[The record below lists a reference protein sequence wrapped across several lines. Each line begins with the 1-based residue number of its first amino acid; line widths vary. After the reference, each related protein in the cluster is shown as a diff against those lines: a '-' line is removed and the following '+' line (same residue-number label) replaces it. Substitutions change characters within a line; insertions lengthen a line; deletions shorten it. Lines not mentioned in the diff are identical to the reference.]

1 MKKTNF
7 MSGAII
13 ATLGIIACKVL
24 GLVYVIPFYAI
35 IGTMGR
41 SLYSYA
47 YSIYSMF
54 VNVSTSGV
62 PLAIS
67 KSVSE
72 YDTLGY
78 YEAKERIYTLGKRI
92 MAIFGFIC
100 FLLMIIFSKQLATY
114 IMGDATGGNSIED
127 IAFVIRVVST
137 ALLFVPLLSVARGY
151 VQGSKYI
158 QISSIANIIEQLVRV
173 IVVVL
178 GSYLTI
184 KVFNLGVTNGVAV
197 SVFGA
202 TVGAIAAII
211 YILIKINKNKNKFKP
226 KVKENIRVSDKELIK
241 KIIVY
246 AIPFIII
253 AIMKS
258 AYGLVDTFTV
268 VKGLTSVGF
277 DTLTAE
283 TASSVIVTWGN
294 KFNTIVASICLGV
307 AVSLIPSIS
316 SSLVVN
322 DIKGVNDKVNQAFQM
337 IVYLTLPMAVGISFL
352 AKPIWTVFYGLDSLE
367 LGSAMLMVTIFTSVS
382 YSMYS
387 ILVDANQAM
396 NNTKLTFIILG
407 SCVLL
412 KVLLNT
418 PMMHLFDMIGIKAY
432 YAPAFTDIIVQIC
445 IFLIVLIYFRKK
457 YKFAYKKTFI
467 NSIKSIGCSLVM
479 LVCLIGLK
487 LIINQYL
494 VGGRFISM
502 VSLIIYAIVG
512 MVIYFV
518 LSYKIGLTNSI
529 FGKDRIDRY
538 LIKFHLKKGTVE
550 KLN

>member
-24 GLVYVIPFYAI
+24 GLVYVIPFYSI

-54 VNVSTSGV
+54 VNVSTSGI

-72 YDTLGY
+72 YDTLGN
-78 YEAKERIYTLGKRI
+78 YEAKERIYKLGKII
-92 MAIFGFIC
+92 MTTIGFIS
-100 FLLMIIFSKQLATY
+100 FLLMIIFAEGLAKY
-114 IMGDATGGNSIED
+114 IMGDATGGNSIKD
-127 IAFVIRVVST
+127 IAYVIRVVST
-137 ALLFVPLLSVARGY
+137 ALLFVPVLSVARGY

-158 QISSIANIIEQLVRV
+158 QISSVANIIEQLVRV
-173 IVVVL
+173 LVVVL

-202 TVGAIAAII
+202 TVGAIAASL
-211 YILIKINKNKNKFKP
+211 YILIKIRKNKGKFKT
-226 KVKENIRVSDKELIK
+226 KSDNCIKVSDKELIK

-253 AIMKS
+253 ALMKS
-258 AYGLVDTFTV
+258 AYSLVDTFTI
-268 VKGLTSVGF
+268 VKGLTKVGF
-277 DTLTAE
+277 DTVTAE

-294 KFNTIVASICLGV
+294 KFNTIIASICLGV

-316 SSLVVN
+316 SCMVVN
-322 DIKGVNDKVNQAFQM
+322 DMKGVNDKVNQAFQM
-337 IVYLTLPMAVGISFL
+337 IIYLTLPMAIGISFL
-352 AKPIWTVFYGLDSLE
+352 SKPIWTVFYGVDSLE

-387 ILVDANQAM
+387 ILLDANQTM

-407 SCVLL
+407 ISVLL

-418 PMMHLFDMIGIKAY
+418 PLMYLFDFIHVKAY
-432 YAPAFTDIIVQIC
+432 YAPAFADIFIQLFV
-445 IFLIVLIYFRKK
+445 FLIVLVYFRKK
-457 YKFAYKKTFI
+457 YKFTYNTTFI
-467 NSIKSIGCSLVM
+467 NFIKTIICSLAM

-494 VGGRFISM
+494 VGGRMISM
-502 VSLIIYAIVG
+502 ISLIIYSLFG
-512 MVIYFV
+512 MIIYFV
-518 LSYKIGLTNSI
+518 LSYKMGLANSV

-538 LIKFHLKKGTVE
+538 LNKLHLKR
-550 KLN
+550 N

>member
-24 GLVYVIPFYAI
+24 GLVYVIPFYSI

-54 VNVSTSGV
+54 VNVSTSGI

-72 YDTLGY
+72 YDTLGN
-78 YEAKERIYTLGKRI
+78 YEAKERIYKLGKII
-92 MAIFGFIC
+92 MTTIGFIS
-100 FLLMIIFSKQLATY
+100 FLLMIIFAEGLARY
-114 IMGDATGGNSIED
+114 IMGDATGGNSIKD
-127 IAFVIRVVST
+127 IAYVIRVVST
-137 ALLFVPLLSVARGY
+137 ALLFVPVLSVARGY

-158 QISSIANIIEQLVRV
+158 QISSVANIIEQLVRV
-173 IVVVL
+173 LVVVL

-202 TVGAIAAII
+202 TVGAIAASL
-211 YILIKINKNKNKFKP
+211 YILIKIRKNKGKFKT
-226 KVKENIRVSDKELIK
+226 KSDNCIKVSDKELIK

-253 AIMKS
+253 ALMKS
-258 AYGLVDTFTV
+258 AYSLVDTFTI
-268 VKGLTSVGF
+268 VKGLTKVGF
-277 DTLTAE
+277 DTVTAE

-294 KFNTIVASICLGV
+294 KFNTIIASICLGV

-316 SSLVVN
+316 SCMVVN
-322 DIKGVNDKVNQAFQM
+322 DMKGVNDKVNQAFQM
-337 IVYLTLPMAVGISFL
+337 IIYLTLPMAIGISFL
-352 AKPIWTVFYGLDSLE
+352 SKPIWTVFYGVDSLE

-387 ILVDANQAM
+387 ILLDANQTM

-407 SCVLL
+407 ISVLL

-418 PMMHLFDMIGIKAY
+418 PLMYLFDFIHVKAY
-432 YAPAFTDIIVQIC
+432 YAPAFADIFIQLFV
-445 IFLIVLIYFRKK
+445 FLIVLVYFRKK
-457 YKFAYKKTFI
+457 YKFTYNTTFI
-467 NSIKSIGCSLVM
+467 NFIKTIICSLAM

-494 VGGRFISM
+494 VGGRMISM
-502 VSLIIYAIVG
+502 ISLIIYSLFG
-512 MVIYFV
+512 MIIYFV
-518 LSYKIGLTNSI
+518 LSYKMGLANSV

-538 LIKFHLKKGTVE
+538 LNKLHLKR
-550 KLN
+550 N

>member
-24 GLVYVIPFYAI
+24 GLVYVIPFYSI

-72 YDTLGY
+72 YDTLGN
-78 YEAKERIYTLGKRI
+78 YEAKERIYKLGKII
-92 MAIFGFIC
+92 MTTIGFIS
-100 FLLMIIFSKQLATY
+100 FLLMIIFAEGLAKY
-114 IMGDATGGNSIED
+114 IMGDATGGNSIKD
-127 IAFVIRVVST
+127 IAYVIRVVST
-137 ALLFVPLLSVARGY
+137 ALLFVPVLSVARGY

-158 QISSIANIIEQLVRV
+158 QISSVANIIEQLVRV
-173 IVVVL
+173 LVVVL

-184 KVFNLGVTNGVAV
+184 KVFNLGITNGVAV

-202 TVGAIAAII
+202 TVGAIAASL
-211 YILIKINKNKNKFKP
+211 YILIKIRKNKGKFKT
-226 KVKENIRVSDKELIK
+226 KSDNCIKVSDKELIK

-253 AIMKS
+253 ALMKS
-258 AYGLVDTFTV
+258 AYSLVDTFTI
-268 VKGLTSVGF
+268 VKGLTKVGF
-277 DTLTAE
+277 DTVTAE

-294 KFNTIVASICLGV
+294 KFNTIIASICLGV

-316 SSLVVN
+316 SCMVVN
-322 DIKGVNDKVNQAFQM
+322 DMKGVNDKVNQAFQM
-337 IVYLTLPMAVGISFL
+337 IIYLTLPMAIGISFL
-352 AKPIWTVFYGLDSLE
+352 SKPIWTVFYGVDSLE

-387 ILVDANQAM
+387 ILLDANQTM

-407 SCVLL
+407 ISVLL

-418 PMMHLFDMIGIKAY
+418 PLMYLFDFIHVKAY
-432 YAPAFTDIIVQIC
+432 YAPAFADIFIQLFV
-445 IFLIVLIYFRKK
+445 FLIVLVYFRKK
-457 YKFAYKKTFI
+457 YKFTYNTTFI
-467 NSIKSIGCSLVM
+467 NFIKTIICSLAM

-494 VGGRFISM
+494 VGGRMISM
-502 VSLIIYAIVG
+502 ISLIIYSLFG
-512 MVIYFV
+512 MIIYFV
-518 LSYKIGLTNSI
+518 LSYKMGLANSV

-538 LIKFHLKKGTVE
+538 LNKLHLKR
-550 KLN
+550 N

>member
-72 YDTLGY
+72 YDTLGN
-78 YEAKERIYTLGKRI
+78 YEAKERIYKLGKRI
-92 MAIFGFIC
+92 MTIFGFIC
-100 FLLMIIFSKQLATY
+100 FLLMFIFAEGLARY
-114 IMGDATGGNSIED
+114 IMGNATGGNSIKD
-127 IAFVIRVVST
+127 IAYVIRVVST

-173 IVVVL
+173 LVVVL
-178 GSYLTI
+178 GSYLAI
-184 KVFNLGVTNGVAV
+184 KVFDLGVTNGVAI

-202 TVGAIAAII
+202 TVGAIAASI
-211 YILIKINKNKNKFKP
+211 YILLKINKNKSKFK
-226 KVKENIRVSDKELIK
+226 VKNDNSVKISDKELIK

-246 AIPFIII
+246 AVPFIII
-253 AIMKS
+253 AVMKS

-277 DTLTAE
+277 DTITAE

-294 KFNTIVASICLGV
+294 KFNTIIASICLGV

-322 DIKGVNDKVNQAFQM
+322 DMKSVNDKVNQAFQM
-337 IVYLTLPMAVGISFL
+337 IIYLTLPMAIGISFL
-352 AKPIWTVFYGLDSLE
+352 SRPIWTVFYGIDSLE
-367 LGSAMLMVTIFTSVS
+367 LGSAMLMFTIFTSVS

-412 KVLLNT
+412 KIVLNT
-418 PMMHLFDMIGIKAY
+418 PMIHLFNAIGINGY
-432 YAPAFTDIIVQIC
+432 YAPAFTDIFIQIL
-445 IFLIVLIYFRKK
+445 IFLVVLIYFRKK
-457 YKFAYKKTFI
+457 YHFAYKKTFM
-467 NSIKSIGCSLVM
+467 NSLKTIVCSLVM
-479 LVCLIGLK
+479 LICLIGLK

-494 VGGRFISM
+494 VGGRMISM
-502 VSLIIYAIVG
+502 ISLAVYSIVG
-512 MVIYFV
+512 MIIYFV
-518 LSYKIGLTNSI
+518 LSYKIGLVDSI

-538 LIKFHLKKGTVE
+538 LKKFHLKKS
-550 KLN
+550 

>member
-24 GLVYVIPFYAI
+24 GLVYVIPFYSI

-72 YDTLGY
+72 YDTLGN
-78 YEAKERIYTLGKRI
+78 YEAKERIYKLGKII
-92 MAIFGFIC
+92 MTTIGFIS
-100 FLLMIIFSKQLATY
+100 FLLMIIFAEGLAKY
-114 IMGDATGGNSIED
+114 IMGDATGGNSIKD
-127 IAFVIRVVST
+127 IAYVIRVVST
-137 ALLFVPLLSVARGY
+137 ALLFVPVLSVARGY

-158 QISSIANIIEQLVRV
+158 QISSVANIIEQLVRV
-173 IVVVL
+173 LVVVL

-202 TVGAIAAII
+202 TVGAIAASL
-211 YILIKINKNKNKFKP
+211 YILIKIRKNKGKFKT
-226 KVKENIRVSDKELIK
+226 KSDNCIKVSDKELIK

-253 AIMKS
+253 ALMKS
-258 AYGLVDTFTV
+258 AYSLVDTFTI
-268 VKGLTSVGF
+268 VKGLTKVGF
-277 DTLTAE
+277 DTVTAE

-294 KFNTIVASICLGV
+294 KFNTIIASICLGV

-316 SSLVVN
+316 SCMVVN
-322 DIKGVNDKVNQAFQM
+322 DMKDVNDKVNQAFQM
-337 IVYLTLPMAVGISFL
+337 IIYLTLPMAIGISFL
-352 AKPIWTVFYGLDSLE
+352 SKPIWTVFYGVDSLE

-387 ILVDANQAM
+387 ILLDANQTM

-407 SCVLL
+407 ISVLL

-418 PMMHLFDMIGIKAY
+418 PLMYLFDFIHIKAY
-432 YAPAFTDIIVQIC
+432 YAPAFADIFIQLFV
-445 IFLIVLIYFRKK
+445 FLIVLVYFRKK
-457 YKFAYKKTFI
+457 YKFTYKTTFI
-467 NSIKSIGCSLVM
+467 NFIKTIICSLAM

-494 VGGRFISM
+494 VGGRMISM
-502 VSLIIYAIVG
+502 ISLIIYSLFG
-512 MVIYFV
+512 MIIYFV
-518 LSYKIGLTNSI
+518 LSYKMGLANSV

-538 LIKFHLKKGTVE
+538 LNKLHLKR
-550 KLN
+550 N

>member
-7 MSGAII
+7 MSGAIV

-24 GLVYVIPFYAI
+24 GLVYVIPFYSI

-72 YDTLGY
+72 YDTLGN
-78 YEAKERIYTLGKRI
+78 YEAKERIYKLGKII
-92 MAIFGFIC
+92 MTTIGFIS
-100 FLLMIIFSKQLATY
+100 FLLMIIFAEGLAKY
-114 IMGDATGGNSIED
+114 IMGDATGGNSIKD
-127 IAFVIRVVST
+127 IAYIIRVVST
-137 ALLFVPLLSVARGY
+137 ALLFVPVLSVARGY

-158 QISSIANIIEQLVRV
+158 QISSVANIIEQLVRV
-173 IVVVL
+173 LVVVL

-202 TVGAIAAII
+202 TVGAIAASL
-211 YILIKINKNKNKFKP
+211 YILIKIRKNKGKFKT
-226 KVKENIRVSDKELIK
+226 KSDNCIKVSDKELIK

-253 AIMKS
+253 ALMKS
-258 AYGLVDTFTV
+258 AYSLVDTFTI
-268 VKGLTSVGF
+268 VKGLTKVGF
-277 DTLTAE
+277 DTVTAE

-294 KFNTIVASICLGV
+294 KFNTIIASICLGV

-316 SSLVVN
+316 SCMVVN
-322 DIKGVNDKVNQAFQM
+322 DMKGVNDKVNQAFQM
-337 IVYLTLPMAVGISFL
+337 IIYLTLPMAIGISFL
-352 AKPIWTVFYGLDSLE
+352 SKPIWTVFYGVDSLE

-387 ILVDANQAM
+387 ILLDANQTM

-407 SCVLL
+407 ISVLL

-418 PMMHLFDMIGIKAY
+418 PLMYLFDFIHVKAY
-432 YAPAFTDIIVQIC
+432 YAPAFADIFIQLFV
-445 IFLIVLIYFRKK
+445 FLIVLVYFRKK
-457 YKFAYKKTFI
+457 YKFTCF
-467 NSIKSIGCSLVM
+467 
-479 LVCLIGLK
+479 
-487 LIINQYL
+487 
-494 VGGRFISM
+494 
-502 VSLIIYAIVG
+502 
-512 MVIYFV
+512 
-518 LSYKIGLTNSI
+518 
-529 FGKDRIDRY
+529 
-538 LIKFHLKKGTVE
+538 KG
-550 KLN
+550 NH

>member
-24 GLVYVIPFYAI
+24 GLVYVIPFYSI

-72 YDTLGY
+72 YDTLGN
-78 YEAKERIYTLGKRI
+78 YEAKERIYKLGKII
-92 MAIFGFIC
+92 MTTIGFIS
-100 FLLMIIFSKQLATY
+100 FLLMIIFAEGLAKY
-114 IMGDATGGNSIED
+114 IMGDATGGNSIKD
-127 IAFVIRVVST
+127 IAYIIRVVST
-137 ALLFVPLLSVARGY
+137 ALLFVPVLSVARGY

-158 QISSIANIIEQLVRV
+158 QISSVANIIEQLVRV
-173 IVVVL
+173 LVVVL

-197 SVFGA
+197 SGFGA
-202 TVGAIAAII
+202 TVGAIAASL
-211 YILIKINKNKNKFKP
+211 YILIKIRKNNGKFKT
-226 KVKENIRVSDKELIK
+226 KSDNCIKVSDKELIK

-253 AIMKS
+253 ALMKS
-258 AYGLVDTFTV
+258 AYSLVDTFTI
-268 VKGLTSVGF
+268 VKGLTKVGF
-277 DTLTAE
+277 DTVTAE

-294 KFNTIVASICLGV
+294 KFNTIIASICLGV

-316 SSLVVN
+316 SCMVVN
-322 DIKGVNDKVNQAFQM
+322 DMRGVNDKVNQAFQM
-337 IVYLTLPMAVGISFL
+337 IIYLTLPMAIGISFL
-352 AKPIWTVFYGLDSLE
+352 SKPIWTVFYGVDSLE

-387 ILVDANQAM
+387 ILLDANQTM

-407 SCVLL
+407 ISVLL

-418 PMMHLFDMIGIKAY
+418 PLMYLFDFIHVKAY
-432 YAPAFTDIIVQIC
+432 YAPAFADIFIQLFV
-445 IFLIVLIYFRKK
+445 FLIVLVYFRKK
-457 YKFAYKKTFI
+457 YKFTYNTTFI
-467 NSIKSIGCSLVM
+467 NFIKAIICSLAM

-494 VGGRFISM
+494 VGGRMISM
-502 VSLIIYAIVG
+502 ISLIIYSLFG
-512 MVIYFV
+512 MIIYFV
-518 LSYKIGLTNSI
+518 LSYKMGLANSV

-538 LIKFHLKKGTVE
+538 LNKLHLKR
-550 KLN
+550 N

>member
-24 GLVYVIPFYAI
+24 GLVYVIPFYSI

-72 YDTLGY
+72 YDTLGN
-78 YEAKERIYTLGKRI
+78 YEAKERIYKLGKII
-92 MAIFGFIC
+92 MTTIGFIS
-100 FLLMIIFSKQLATY
+100 FLLMIIFAEGLAKY
-114 IMGDATGGNSIED
+114 IMGDATGGNSIKD
-127 IAFVIRVVST
+127 IAYVIRVVST
-137 ALLFVPLLSVARGY
+137 ALLFVPVLSVARGY

-158 QISSIANIIEQLVRV
+158 QISSVANIIEQLVRV
-173 IVVVL
+173 LVVVL

-202 TVGAIAAII
+202 TVGAIAASL
-211 YILIKINKNKNKFKP
+211 YILIKIRKNKGKFKT
-226 KVKENIRVSDKELIK
+226 KSDNCIKVSDKELIK

-253 AIMKS
+253 ALMKS
-258 AYGLVDTFTV
+258 AYSLVDTFTI
-268 VKGLTSVGF
+268 VKGLTKVGF
-277 DTLTAE
+277 DTVTAE

-294 KFNTIVASICLGV
+294 KFNTIIASICLGV

-316 SSLVVN
+316 SCMVVN
-322 DIKGVNDKVNQAFQM
+322 DMKGVNDKVNQAFQM
-337 IVYLTLPMAVGISFL
+337 IIYLTLPMAIGISFL
-352 AKPIWTVFYGLDSLE
+352 SKPIWTVFYGVDSLE

-387 ILVDANQAM
+387 ILLDANQTM

-407 SCVLL
+407 ISVLL

-418 PMMHLFDMIGIKAY
+418 PLMYLFDFIHIKAY
-432 YAPAFTDIIVQIC
+432 YAPAFADIFIQLFV
-445 IFLIVLIYFRKK
+445 FLIVLVYFRKK
-457 YKFAYKKTFI
+457 YKFTYNTTFI
-467 NSIKSIGCSLVM
+467 NFIKTIICSFAM

-494 VGGRFISM
+494 VGGRMISM
-502 VSLIIYAIVG
+502 ISLIIYSLFG
-512 MVIYFV
+512 MIIYFV
-518 LSYKIGLTNSI
+518 LSYKMGLANSV

-538 LIKFHLKKGTVE
+538 LNKLHLKR
-550 KLN
+550 N

>member
-24 GLVYVIPFYAI
+24 GLVYVIPFYSI

-72 YDTLGY
+72 YDTLGN
-78 YEAKERIYTLGKRI
+78 YEAKERIYKLGKII
-92 MAIFGFIC
+92 MTTIGFIS
-100 FLLMIIFSKQLATY
+100 FLLMIIFAEGLAKY
-114 IMGDATGGNSIED
+114 IMGDATGGNSIKD
-127 IAFVIRVVST
+127 IAYVIRVVST
-137 ALLFVPLLSVARGY
+137 ALLFVPVLSVARGY

-158 QISSIANIIEQLVRV
+158 QISSVANIIEQLVRV
-173 IVVVL
+173 LVVVL

-202 TVGAIAAII
+202 TVGAIAASL
-211 YILIKINKNKNKFKP
+211 YILIKIRKNKGKFKT
-226 KVKENIRVSDKELIK
+226 KSDNCIKVSDKELIK

-253 AIMKS
+253 ALMKS
-258 AYGLVDTFTV
+258 AYSLVDTFTI
-268 VKGLTSVGF
+268 VKGLTKVGF
-277 DTLTAE
+277 DTVTAE

-294 KFNTIVASICLGV
+294 KFNTIIASICLGV

-316 SSLVVN
+316 SCMVVN
-322 DIKGVNDKVNQAFQM
+322 DMKGVNDKVNQAFQM
-337 IVYLTLPMAVGISFL
+337 IIYLTLPMAIGISFL
-352 AKPIWTVFYGLDSLE
+352 SKPIWTVFYGVDSLE

-387 ILVDANQAM
+387 ILLDANQTM

-407 SCVLL
+407 ISVLL

-418 PMMHLFDMIGIKAY
+418 PLMYLFDFIHIKAY
-432 YAPAFTDIIVQIC
+432 YAPAFTDIFIQLFV
-445 IFLIVLIYFRKK
+445 FLIVLVYFRKK
-457 YKFAYKKTFI
+457 YKFTYNATFI
-467 NSIKSIGCSLVM
+467 NFIKTIICSLAM

-494 VGGRFISM
+494 VGGRMISM
-502 VSLIIYAIVG
+502 ISLIIYSLFG
-512 MVIYFV
+512 MIIYFV
-518 LSYKIGLTNSI
+518 LSYKMGLANSV

-538 LIKFHLKKGTVE
+538 LNKLHLKR
-550 KLN
+550 N

>member
-13 ATLGIIACKVL
+13 ATLGIIACKVI
-24 GLVYVIPFYAI
+24 GLVYVIPFYSI

-41 SLYSYA
+41 NLYSYA

-72 YDTLGY
+72 YDTLGN

-92 MAIFGFIC
+92 MGVFGFIC
-100 FLLMIIFSKQLATY
+100 FLLMFIFAHGLAEY
-114 IMGDATGGNSIED
+114 IMGDATGGNSIQD

-184 KVFNLGVTNGVAV
+184 KVFDLGTTNGVAV

-202 TVGAIAAII
+202 TVGAIAASL
-211 YILIKINKNKNKFKP
+211 YIVRKINKNKNKFKT
-226 KVKENIRVSDKELIK
+226 KSNDSVRISDKELIK

-246 AIPFIII
+246 SIPFIII
-253 AIMKS
+253 AVMKS
-258 AYGLVDTFTV
+258 AYSLVDTFTI
-268 VKGLTSVGF
+268 VKGLTSVGI
-277 DTLTAE
+277 DTITAE

-294 KFNTIVASICLGV
+294 KFNTIVTSICLGV

-316 SSLVVN
+316 SSLVIN
-322 DIKGVNDKVNQAFQM
+322 DLNGVNDKFNKAFQM
-337 IVYLTLPMAVGISFL
+337 VVYLTLPMAIGISFL
-352 AKPIWTVFYGLDSLE
+352 ARPIWMVFYGSGSLE
-367 LGSAMLMVTIFTSVS
+367 LGSSMLMVTIFTAVS
-382 YSMYS
+382 YSVYS

-396 NNTKLTFIILG
+396 NNSKLTFLILG
-407 SCVLL
+407 VCVLL
-412 KVLLNT
+412 KMVLNT
-418 PMMHLFDMIGIKAY
+418 PMMKLFSLIGIKAY
-432 YAPAFTDIIVQIC
+432 YAPAITDIIIQLF
-445 IFLIVLIYFRKK
+445 IFVIVLIYFRKK

-467 NSIKSIGCSLVM
+467 NCLKCIVCSTVM
-479 LVCLIGLK
+479 LICLYGLR
-487 LIINQYL
+487 LVINPYL
-494 VGGRFISM
+494 VGGRIISM
-502 VSLIIYAIVG
+502 ISLIIYAFAGMIV
-512 MVIYFV
+512 YFT
-518 LSYKIGLTNSI
+518 LSYKMGLINNI
-529 FGKDRIDRY
+529 FGKELVDRY
-538 LIKFHLKKGTVE
+538 LKKLHLKK
-550 KLN
+550 

>member
-24 GLVYVIPFYAI
+24 GLIYVIPFYSI

-41 SLYSYA
+41 NLYSYA

-54 VNVSTSGV
+54 VNVSTSGI

-72 YDTLGY
+72 YDTLGN
-78 YEAKERIYTLGKRI
+78 YEAKERIYKLGKI
-92 MAIFGFIC
+92 IIGIFGLIC
-100 FLLMIIFSKQLATY
+100 FLLMFIFAENLARY

-127 IAFVIRVVST
+127 IAYVIRVVST

-178 GSYLTI
+178 GSYLAI
-184 KVFNLGVTNGVAV
+184 KVFELGTTKGVAV

-202 TVGAIAAII
+202 TIGAIAASI
-211 YILIKINKNKNKFKP
+211 YISLKINKNKSKFK
-226 KVKENIRVSDKELIK
+226 VKSENNIKISDKELIK
-241 KIIVY
+241 KIILY
-246 AIPFIII
+246 SIPFIII
-253 AIMKS
+253 AVMKS
-258 AYGLVDTFTV
+258 AYSLVDTFTI
-268 VKGLTSVGF
+268 VKGLTSVGI
-277 DTLTAE
+277 DTVTAE
-283 TASSVIVTWGN
+283 TASSVIVTWAN
-294 KFNTIVASICLGV
+294 KFNTIVTSICLGV

-316 SSLVVN
+316 SSLVLK
-322 DIKGVNDKVNQAFQM
+322 DYKGVNNKFNQAFQM
-337 IVYLTLPMAVGISFL
+337 VMYLTLPMAIGISFL
-352 AKPIWTVFYGLDSLE
+352 AKPIWTIFYGTEALE
-367 LGSAMLMVTIFTSVS
+367 LGSSMLMVTIFTAVS

-407 SCVLL
+407 TCVLL
-412 KVLLNT
+412 KIILNI
-418 PMMHLFDMIGIKAY
+418 PMMNLFDLIGIKPY
-432 YAPAFTDIIVQIC
+432 YAPAFTDIFIQLL

-457 YKFAYKKTFI
+457 YKFAYKATFI
-467 NSIKSIGCSLVM
+467 NSLKIILCSLVM

-494 VGGRFISM
+494 IGGRVISM
-502 VSLIIYAIVG
+502 ISILIYGIIG
-512 MVIYFV
+512 MIIYFV
-518 LSYKIGLTNSI
+518 LSYKLNLVNNI
-529 FGKDRIDRY
+529 FGKELVDRY
-538 LIKFHLKKGTVE
+538 LKKLKIKK
-550 KLN
+550 

>member
-24 GLVYVIPFYAI
+24 GLVYVIPFYSI

-72 YDTLGY
+72 YDTLGN
-78 YEAKERIYTLGKRI
+78 YEAKERIYKLGKII
-92 MAIFGFIC
+92 MTTIGFIS
-100 FLLMIIFSKQLATY
+100 FLLMIIFAEGLAKY
-114 IMGDATGGNSIED
+114 IMGDATGGNSIKD
-127 IAFVIRVVST
+127 IAYVIRVVST
-137 ALLFVPLLSVARGY
+137 ALLFVPVLSVARGY

-158 QISSIANIIEQLVRV
+158 QISSVANIIEQLVRV
-173 IVVVL
+173 LVVVL

-202 TVGAIAAII
+202 TVGAIAASL
-211 YILIKINKNKNKFKP
+211 YILIKIRKNKGKFKT
-226 KVKENIRVSDKELIK
+226 KSDNCIKVSDKELIK

-253 AIMKS
+253 ALMKS
-258 AYGLVDTFTV
+258 AYSLVDTFTI
-268 VKGLTSVGF
+268 VKGLTKVGF
-277 DTLTAE
+277 DTVTAE

-294 KFNTIVASICLGV
+294 KFNTIIASICLGV

-316 SSLVVN
+316 SCMVVN
-322 DIKGVNDKVNQAFQM
+322 DMRGVNDKVNQAFQM
-337 IVYLTLPMAVGISFL
+337 IIYLTLPMAIGISFL
-352 AKPIWTVFYGLDSLE
+352 SKPIWTVFYGVDSLE

-387 ILVDANQAM
+387 ILLDANQTM

-407 SCVLL
+407 ISVLL

-418 PMMHLFDMIGIKAY
+418 PLMYLFDFIHIKAY
-432 YAPAFTDIIVQIC
+432 YAPAFADIFIQLFV
-445 IFLIVLIYFRKK
+445 FLIVLVYFRKK
-457 YKFAYKKTFI
+457 YKFTYNTTFI
-467 NSIKSIGCSLVM
+467 NFIKTIICSLAM

-494 VGGRFISM
+494 VGGRMISM
-502 VSLIIYAIVG
+502 ISLIIYSLFG
-512 MVIYFV
+512 MIIYFV
-518 LSYKIGLTNSI
+518 LSYKMGLANSV

-538 LIKFHLKKGTVE
+538 LNKLHLKR
-550 KLN
+550 N

>member
-24 GLVYVIPFYAI
+24 GLVYVIPFYSI

-54 VNVSTSGV
+54 VNVSTSGI

-72 YDTLGY
+72 YDTLGN
-78 YEAKERIYTLGKRI
+78 YEAKERIYKLGKII
-92 MAIFGFIC
+92 MTTIGFIS
-100 FLLMIIFSKQLATY
+100 FLLMIIFAEGLAKY
-114 IMGDATGGNSIED
+114 IMGDATGGNSIKD
-127 IAFVIRVVST
+127 IAYIIRVVST
-137 ALLFVPLLSVARGY
+137 ALLFVPVLSVARGY

-158 QISSIANIIEQLVRV
+158 QISSVANIIEQLVRV
-173 IVVVL
+173 LVVVL

-202 TVGAIAAII
+202 TVGAIAASL
-211 YILIKINKNKNKFKP
+211 YILIKIRKNKGKFKT
-226 KVKENIRVSDKELIK
+226 KSDNCIKVSDKELIK

-253 AIMKS
+253 ALMKS
-258 AYGLVDTFTV
+258 AYSLVDTFTI
-268 VKGLTSVGF
+268 VKGLTKVGF
-277 DTLTAE
+277 DTVTAE

-294 KFNTIVASICLGV
+294 KFNTIIASICLGV

-316 SSLVVN
+316 SCMVVN
-322 DIKGVNDKVNQAFQM
+322 DMKGVNDKVNQAFQM
-337 IVYLTLPMAVGISFL
+337 IIYLTLPMAIGISFL
-352 AKPIWTVFYGLDSLE
+352 SKPIWTVFYGVDSLE

-387 ILVDANQAM
+387 ILLDANQTM

-407 SCVLL
+407 ISVLL

-418 PMMHLFDMIGIKAY
+418 PLMYLFDFIHVKAY
-432 YAPAFTDIIVQIC
+432 YAPAFADIFIQLFV
-445 IFLIVLIYFRKK
+445 FLIVLVYFRKK
-457 YKFAYKKTFI
+457 YKFTYNTTFI
-467 NSIKSIGCSLVM
+467 NFIKTIICSLAM

-494 VGGRFISM
+494 VGGRMISM
-502 VSLIIYAIVG
+502 ISLIIYSLFG
-512 MVIYFV
+512 MIIYFV
-518 LSYKIGLTNSI
+518 LSYKMGLANSV

-538 LIKFHLKKGTVE
+538 LNKLHLKR
-550 KLN
+550 N

>member
-24 GLVYVIPFYAI
+24 GLVYVIPFYSI

-72 YDTLGY
+72 YDTLGN
-78 YEAKERIYTLGKRI
+78 YEAKERIYKLGKII
-92 MAIFGFIC
+92 MTTIGFIS
-100 FLLMIIFSKQLATY
+100 FLLMIIFAEGLAKY
-114 IMGDATGGNSIED
+114 IMGDATGGNSIKD
-127 IAFVIRVVST
+127 IAYVIRVVST
-137 ALLFVPLLSVARGY
+137 ALLFVPVLSVARGY

-158 QISSIANIIEQLVRV
+158 QISSVANIIEQLVRV
-173 IVVVL
+173 LVVVL

-202 TVGAIAAII
+202 TVGAIAASL
-211 YILIKINKNKNKFKP
+211 YILIKIRKNKGKFKT
-226 KVKENIRVSDKELIK
+226 KSDNCIKVSDKELIK

-253 AIMKS
+253 ALMKS
-258 AYGLVDTFTV
+258 AYSLVDTFTI
-268 VKGLTSVGF
+268 VKGLTKVGF
-277 DTLTAE
+277 DTVTAE

-294 KFNTIVASICLGV
+294 KFNTIIASICLGV

-316 SSLVVN
+316 SCMVVN
-322 DIKGVNDKVNQAFQM
+322 DMRGVNDKVNQAFQM
-337 IVYLTLPMAVGISFL
+337 IIYLTLPMAIGISFL
-352 AKPIWTVFYGLDSLE
+352 SKPIWTVFYGVDSLE

-387 ILVDANQAM
+387 ILLDANQTM

-407 SCVLL
+407 ISVLL

-418 PMMHLFDMIGIKAY
+418 PLMYLFDFIHIKAY
-432 YAPAFTDIIVQIC
+432 YAPAFADIFIQLFV
-445 IFLIVLIYFRKK
+445 FLIVLVYFRKK
-457 YKFAYKKTFI
+457 YKFTYNTTFI
-467 NSIKSIGCSLVM
+467 NFIETIICSLAM

-494 VGGRFISM
+494 VGGRMISM
-502 VSLIIYAIVG
+502 ISLIIYSLFG
-512 MVIYFV
+512 MIIYFV
-518 LSYKIGLTNSI
+518 LSYKMGLANSV

-538 LIKFHLKKGTVE
+538 LNKLHLKR
-550 KLN
+550 N

>member
-24 GLVYVIPFYAI
+24 GLVYVIPFYSI

-72 YDTLGY
+72 YDTLGN
-78 YEAKERIYTLGKRI
+78 YEAKERIYKLGKII
-92 MAIFGFIC
+92 MTTIGFIS
-100 FLLMIIFSKQLATY
+100 FLLMIIFAEGLAKY
-114 IMGDATGGNSIED
+114 IMGDATGGNSIKD
-127 IAFVIRVVST
+127 IAYVIRVVST
-137 ALLFVPLLSVARGY
+137 ALLFVPVLSVARGY

-158 QISSIANIIEQLVRV
+158 QISSVANIIEQLVRV
-173 IVVVL
+173 LVVVL

-202 TVGAIAAII
+202 TVGAIAASL
-211 YILIKINKNKNKFKP
+211 YILIKIRKNKGKFKT
-226 KVKENIRVSDKELIK
+226 KSDNCIKVSDKELIK

-253 AIMKS
+253 ALMKS
-258 AYGLVDTFTV
+258 AYSLVDTFTI
-268 VKGLTSVGF
+268 VKGLTKVGF
-277 DTLTAE
+277 DTVTAE

-294 KFNTIVASICLGV
+294 KFNTIIASICLGV

-316 SSLVVN
+316 SCMVVN
-322 DIKGVNDKVNQAFQM
+322 DMKGVNDKVNQAFQM
-337 IVYLTLPMAVGISFL
+337 IIYLTLPMAIGISFL
-352 AKPIWTVFYGLDSLE
+352 SKPIWTVFYGVDSLE

-387 ILVDANQAM
+387 ILLDANQTM

-407 SCVLL
+407 ISVLL

-418 PMMHLFDMIGIKAY
+418 PLMYLFDFIHVKAY
-432 YAPAFTDIIVQIC
+432 YAPAFADIFIQLFV
-445 IFLIVLIYFRKK
+445 FLIVLVYFRKK
-457 YKFAYKKTFI
+457 YKFTYKTTFI
-467 NSIKSIGCSLVM
+467 NFIKTIICSLAM

-494 VGGRFISM
+494 VGGRMISM
-502 VSLIIYAIVG
+502 ISLIIYSLFG
-512 MVIYFV
+512 MIIYFV
-518 LSYKIGLTNSI
+518 LSYKMGLANSV

-538 LIKFHLKKGTVE
+538 LNKLHLKR
-550 KLN
+550 N

>member
-24 GLVYVIPFYAI
+24 GLVYVIPFYSI

-72 YDTLGY
+72 YDTLGN
-78 YEAKERIYTLGKRI
+78 YEAKERIYKLGKII
-92 MAIFGFIC
+92 MTTIGFIS
-100 FLLMIIFSKQLATY
+100 FLLMIIFAEGLAKY
-114 IMGDATGGNSIED
+114 IMGDATGGNSIKD
-127 IAFVIRVVST
+127 IAYVIRVVST
-137 ALLFVPLLSVARGY
+137 ALLFVPVLSVARGY

-158 QISSIANIIEQLVRV
+158 QISSVANIIEQLVRV
-173 IVVVL
+173 LVVVL

-202 TVGAIAAII
+202 TVGAIAASL
-211 YILIKINKNKNKFKP
+211 YILIKIRKNKGKFKT
-226 KVKENIRVSDKELIK
+226 KSDNCIKVSDKELIK

-253 AIMKS
+253 ALMKS
-258 AYGLVDTFTV
+258 AYSLVDTFTI
-268 VKGLTSVGF
+268 VKGLTKVGF
-277 DTLTAE
+277 DTVTAE

-294 KFNTIVASICLGV
+294 KFNTIIASICLGV

-316 SSLVVN
+316 SCMVVN
-322 DIKGVNDKVNQAFQM
+322 DMRGVNDKVNQAFQM
-337 IVYLTLPMAVGISFL
+337 IIYLTLPMAIGISFL
-352 AKPIWTVFYGLDSLE
+352 SKPIWTVFYGVDSLE

-387 ILVDANQAM
+387 ILLDANQTM

-407 SCVLL
+407 ISVLL

-418 PMMHLFDMIGIKAY
+418 PLMYLFDFIHVKAY
-432 YAPAFTDIIVQIC
+432 YAPAFADIFIQLFV
-445 IFLIVLIYFRKK
+445 FLIVLVYFRKK
-457 YKFAYKKTFI
+457 YKFTYNTTFI
-467 NSIKSIGCSLVM
+467 NFIKTIICSLAM

-494 VGGRFISM
+494 VGGRMISM
-502 VSLIIYAIVG
+502 ISLIIYSLFG
-512 MVIYFV
+512 MIIYFV
-518 LSYKIGLTNSI
+518 LSYKMGLANSV

-538 LIKFHLKKGTVE
+538 LNKLHLKR
-550 KLN
+550 N

>member
-24 GLVYVIPFYAI
+24 GLVYVIPFYSI

-72 YDTLGY
+72 YDTLGN
-78 YEAKERIYTLGKRI
+78 YEAKERIYKLGKII
-92 MAIFGFIC
+92 MTTIGFIS
-100 FLLMIIFSKQLATY
+100 FLLMIIFAEGLAKY
-114 IMGDATGGNSIED
+114 IMGDATGGNSIKD
-127 IAFVIRVVST
+127 IAYVIRVVST
-137 ALLFVPLLSVARGY
+137 ALLFVPVLSVARGY

-158 QISSIANIIEQLVRV
+158 QISSVANIIEQLVRV
-173 IVVVL
+173 LVVVL

-197 SVFGA
+197 RVFGA
-202 TVGAIAAII
+202 TVGASAASL
-211 YILIKINKNKNKFKP
+211 YILIKIRKNKGKFKT
-226 KVKENIRVSDKELIK
+226 KSDNCIKVSDKELIK

-253 AIMKS
+253 ALMKS
-258 AYGLVDTFTV
+258 AYSLVDTFTI
-268 VKGLTSVGF
+268 VKGLTKVGF
-277 DTLTAE
+277 DTVTAE

-294 KFNTIVASICLGV
+294 KFNTIIASICLGV

-316 SSLVVN
+316 SCMVVN
-322 DIKGVNDKVNQAFQM
+322 DMKGVNDKVNQAFQM
-337 IVYLTLPMAVGISFL
+337 IIYLTLPMAIGISFL
-352 AKPIWTVFYGLDSLE
+352 SKPIWTVFYGVDSLE

-387 ILVDANQAM
+387 ILLDANQTM

-407 SCVLL
+407 ISVLL

-418 PMMHLFDMIGIKAY
+418 PLMYLFDLIHIKAY
-432 YAPAFTDIIVQIC
+432 YAPAFVDIFIQLFV
-445 IFLIVLIYFRKK
+445 FLIVLVYFRKK
-457 YKFAYKKTFI
+457 YKFTYKTTFI
-467 NSIKSIGCSLVM
+467 NFIKTIICSLAM

-494 VGGRFISM
+494 VGGRMISM
-502 VSLIIYAIVG
+502 ISLIIYSLFG
-512 MVIYFV
+512 MIIYFV
-518 LSYKIGLTNSI
+518 LSYKMGLANSV

-538 LIKFHLKKGTVE
+538 LNKLHLKR
-550 KLN
+550 N

>member
-24 GLVYVIPFYAI
+24 GLVYVIPFYSI

-72 YDTLGY
+72 YDTLGN
-78 YEAKERIYTLGKRI
+78 YEAKERIYKLGKII
-92 MAIFGFIC
+92 MTTIGFIS
-100 FLLMIIFSKQLATY
+100 FLLMIIFAEGLAKY
-114 IMGDATGGNSIED
+114 IMGDATGGNSIKD
-127 IAFVIRVVST
+127 IAYIIRVVST
-137 ALLFVPLLSVARGY
+137 ALLFVPVLSVARGY

-158 QISSIANIIEQLVRV
+158 QISSVANIIEQLVRV
-173 IVVVL
+173 LVVVL

-202 TVGAIAAII
+202 TVGAIAASL
-211 YILIKINKNKNKFKP
+211 YILIKIRKNKGKFKT
-226 KVKENIRVSDKELIK
+226 KSDNCIKVSDKELIK

-253 AIMKS
+253 ALMKS
-258 AYGLVDTFTV
+258 AYSLVDTFTI
-268 VKGLTSVGF
+268 VKGLTKVGF
-277 DTLTAE
+277 DTVTAE

-294 KFNTIVASICLGV
+294 KFNTIIASICLGV

-316 SSLVVN
+316 SCMVVN
-322 DIKGVNDKVNQAFQM
+322 DMKGVNDKVNQAFQM
-337 IVYLTLPMAVGISFL
+337 IIYLTLPMAIGISFL
-352 AKPIWTVFYGLDSLE
+352 SKPIWTVFYGVDSLE

-387 ILVDANQAM
+387 ILLDANQTM

-407 SCVLL
+407 ISVLL

-418 PMMHLFDMIGIKAY
+418 PLMYLFDFIHVKAY
-432 YAPAFTDIIVQIC
+432 YAPAFADIFIQLFV
-445 IFLIVLIYFRKK
+445 FLIVLVYFRKK
-457 YKFAYKKTFI
+457 YKFTYNTTFI
-467 NSIKSIGCSLVM
+467 NFIKTIICSLAM

-494 VGGRFISM
+494 VGGRMISM
-502 VSLIIYAIVG
+502 ISLIIYSLFG
-512 MVIYFV
+512 MIIYFV
-518 LSYKIGLTNSI
+518 LSYKMGLANSV

-538 LIKFHLKKGTVE
+538 LNKLHLKR
-550 KLN
+550 N

>member
-13 ATLGIIACKVL
+13 ATLGIIACKVI

-72 YDTLGY
+72 YDTLGN
-78 YEAKERIYTLGKRI
+78 YEAKERIYKLGKRI

-100 FLLMIIFSKQLATY
+100 FLLMIIFAENLARY
-114 IMGDATGGNSIED
+114 IMGNATGGNSIED
-127 IAFVIRVVST
+127 IAYVIRVVST

-158 QISSIANIIEQLVRV
+158 QISSVANIIEQLVRV

-178 GSYLTI
+178 GSYLAI
-184 KVFNLGVTNGVAV
+184 KVFDLGVTNGVAI

-211 YILIKINKNKNKFKP
+211 YILIKINKNKSKFK
-226 KVKENIRVSDKELIK
+226 VKNENNVKVSDKELVK

-253 AIMKS
+253 AVMKS

-277 DTLTAE
+277 DTVTAE

-294 KFNTIVASICLGV
+294 KFNTIIASICLGV

-316 SSLVVN
+316 SSLVLNDMKAVN
-322 DIKGVNDKVNQAFQM
+322 EKVNQSFQM
-337 IVYLTLPMAVGISFL
+337 IVFLTLPMAIGISFL
-352 AKPIWTVFYGLDSLE
+352 SRPIWTVFYGTESLE

-407 SCVLL
+407 SCVIL

-418 PMMHLFDMIGIKAY
+418 PMMYIFNSIGIKAY
-432 YAPAFTDIIVQIC
+432 YAPAFTDILVQIL
-445 IFLIVLIYFRKK
+445 IFLVVLIYFRKK
-457 YKFAYKKTFI
+457 YHFAYKTTFI
-467 NSIKSIGCSLVM
+467 NSMKSIFCSLVM

-487 LIINQYL
+487 LVINQYL
-494 VGGRFISM
+494 VGGRAISM
-502 VSLIIYAIVG
+502 LSLAIYSLTG
-512 MVIYFV
+512 MIIYFV
-518 LSYKIGLTNSI
+518 LSYKIGLVNSI
-529 FGKDRIDRY
+529 FGKERIDRY
-538 LIKFHLKKGTVE
+538 LNKLHLKK
-550 KLN
+550 

>member
-24 GLVYVIPFYAI
+24 GLVYVIPFYSI

-72 YDTLGY
+72 YDTLGN
-78 YEAKERIYTLGKRI
+78 YEAKERIYKLGKII
-92 MAIFGFIC
+92 MTTIGFIS
-100 FLLMIIFSKQLATY
+100 FLLMIIFAEGLAKY
-114 IMGDATGGNSIED
+114 IMGDATGGNSIKD
-127 IAFVIRVVST
+127 IAYVIRVVST
-137 ALLFVPLLSVARGY
+137 ALLFVPVLSVARGY

-158 QISSIANIIEQLVRV
+158 QISSVANIIEQLVRV
-173 IVVVL
+173 LVVVL

-202 TVGAIAAII
+202 TVGAIAASL
-211 YILIKINKNKNKFKP
+211 YILIKIRKNKGKFKT
-226 KVKENIRVSDKELIK
+226 KSDNCIKVSDKELIK

-253 AIMKS
+253 ALMKS
-258 AYGLVDTFTV
+258 AYSLVDTFTI
-268 VKGLTSVGF
+268 VKGLTKVGF
-277 DTLTAE
+277 DTVTAE

-294 KFNTIVASICLGV
+294 KFNTIIASICLGV

-316 SSLVVN
+316 SCMVVN
-322 DIKGVNDKVNQAFQM
+322 DMKDVNDKVNQAFQM
-337 IVYLTLPMAVGISFL
+337 IIYLTLPMAIGISFL
-352 AKPIWTVFYGLDSLE
+352 SKPIWTVFYGVDSLE

-387 ILVDANQAM
+387 ILLDANQTM

-407 SCVLL
+407 ISVLL

-418 PMMHLFDMIGIKAY
+418 PLMYLFDFIHIKAY
-432 YAPAFTDIIVQIC
+432 YAPAFADIFIQLFV
-445 IFLIVLIYFRKK
+445 FLIVLVYFRKK
-457 YKFAYKKTFI
+457 YKFTYNTTFI
-467 NSIKSIGCSLVM
+467 NFIKTIICSLAM

-494 VGGRFISM
+494 VGGRMISM
-502 VSLIIYAIVG
+502 ISLIIYSLFG
-512 MVIYFV
+512 MIIYFV
-518 LSYKIGLTNSI
+518 LSYKMGLANSV

-538 LIKFHLKKGTVE
+538 LNKLHLKR
-550 KLN
+550 N